1 MRVLLTGGGGAGNE
15 ALWRLLGGQY
25 ELHFADADGDA
36 FDPSIDKDRC
46 HVVPAA
52 ADAAFVD
59 GMRSL
64 CRSLDVALLVPGVDE
79 ELLPLAR
86 AEAKIAPTRLLL
98 PHADYVAVMLDK
110 LESMRQL
117 AHAGISVPRTESL
130 DAVSG
135 KIPYPCIAKPR
146 RGRGS
151 RGVRIVN
158 NAEEASALQRFL
170 GQVQEQFILQERMSG
185 TEFTVLMAANEKRE
199 LAAVVPVEVDLK
211 RGITLRARTV
221 ADPIV
226 IEACT
231 AIHNA
236 LPAAGCYN
244 IQLVL
249 SGDGAARPF
258 EINPRVSTTCCL
270 SVAAGIDP
278 IAVFSANVIQ
288 SQHLRFRPGVELRRH
303 WKNHISTGEHNE
315 IQII

>member
-15 ALWRLLGGQY
+15 ALWRLLGDRY
-25 ELHFADADGDA
+25 ELHFADADADA
-36 FDPSIDKDRC
+36 FDPSIDRDRC
-46 HVVPAA
+46 HAVPTA
-52 ADAAFVD
+52 ADARFIDA
-59 GMRSL
+59 MRSL
-64 CRSLDVALLVPGVDE
+64 CRSIEVDLLVPGVDE
-79 ELLPLAR
+79 ELMALAR
-86 AEAKIAPTRLLL
+86 AEAEIAPTRLLL
-98 PHADYVAVMLDK
+98 PHAEYVAVMLDK

-117 AHAGISVPRTESL
+117 DHVGIPVPRTEPL
-130 DAVSG
+130 DVVSG
-135 KIPYPCIAKPR
+135 KIPYPCVAKPR

-151 RGVRIVN
+151 RGVRVVN
-158 NAEEASALQRFL
+158 NPDEMLALQRFL
-170 GQVQEQFILQERMSG
+170 GPVKTQYVLQERMCG

-221 ADPIV
+221 AEPTV

-249 SGDGAARPF
+249 SDEGVARPF
-258 EINPRVSTTCCL
+258 EINPRISTTFCL

-278 IAVFSANVIQ
+278 IAVFSAKVTQ
-288 SQHLRFRPGVELRRH
+288 PQQLPFQAGVELRRH
-303 WKNHISTGEHNE
+303 WTNHISTGEHK
-315 IQII
+315 